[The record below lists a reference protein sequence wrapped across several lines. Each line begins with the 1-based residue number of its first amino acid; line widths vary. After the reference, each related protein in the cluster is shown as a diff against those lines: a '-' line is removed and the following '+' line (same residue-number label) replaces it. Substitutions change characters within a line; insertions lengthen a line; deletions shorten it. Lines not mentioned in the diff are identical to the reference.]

1 MTDPQP
7 QPPPPPN
14 PHSSIRNPQWL
25 DVRDLS
31 PGGILARR
39 LLVYQDRLARVHARG
54 GAYAKVGFSGYV
66 RDLLARLEAGKD
78 LSHAVH

>member
-7 QPPPPPN
+7 SPPPAESLSVTDAAGRP
-14 PHSSIRNPQWL
+14 
-25 DVRDLS
+25 DLS

-39 LLVYQDRLARVHARG
+39 LAAYQDRLARVHTRG
-54 GAYAKVGFSGYV
+54 GVYAKVEFSGYV